1 MAHPDLPEITDANVR
16 AAEERMAERRRTT
29 PHAVRATYDRRIGR
43 IRVELSNG
51 LELAFPPHLAEGL
64 ERARPADLAVIEIS
78 PTGLGLHFPQLD
90 ADLYVPALL
99 EGVFGS
105 ATWTASRMGR
115 SGGRASSPAKAS
127 AARTNGQRGGRPRK
141 AVAGSA

>member
-1 MAHPDLPEITDANVR
+1 
-16 AAEERMAERRRTT
+16 MAERRRTT
-29 PHAVRATYDRRIGR
+29 PHAVRAAYDRRIGR

-64 ERARPADLAVIEIS
+64 EGARPADLAVVEIS

-105 ATWTASRMGR
+105 ATWTASHMGR
-115 SGGRASSPAKAS
+115 PA
-127 AARTNGQRGGRPRK
+127 
-141 AVAGSA
+141 AGSA